1 MASMP
6 GKKILVAD
14 YDRAS
19 LQELQALFEGHHF
32 EVLAAADGQAAYN
45 MYKEEGPDLLI
56 IEAMLPKLHGFD
68 LTARVYEETKGAVP
82 VIIVTNLYKGAQYR
96 NEALRSFG
104 AAEYFEKPLDHE
116 QLMGAVNKLIQE
128 EKDIADDLPSAKEVY
143 AALKKELKKGE

>member
-1 MASMP
+1 M
-6 GKKILVAD
+6 IAD

-19 LQELQALFEGHHF
+19 LEELKALFEGRDF
-32 EVLAAADGQAAYN
+32 EVLSAADGKAAYDI
-45 MYKEEGPDLLI
+45 YKEEGPDLLI

-104 AAEYFEKPLDHE
+104 AAEYLEKPLDHE
-116 QLMGAVNKLIQE
+116 KLIGAVNKLIQE

-143 AALKKELKKGE
+143 AVLKEELNKGE